1 IAAYRALFDGV
12 AGETAIGEA
21 SPLYLYH
28 PDAPPRIA
36 RYVPNAKLIAV
47 LRDPA
52 ERAYSAFLYM
62 RRDGREPIADFA
74 GALAAEPARIR
85 ASWEW
90 MWHYRAVG
98 FYHRQLRRY
107 FDLFPAEQIRVW
119 LYEDLRANAAAV
131 VRDVFRF
138 LGVDDAFT
146 PDTSLAHNR
155 SGVPRSERAIR
166 LLNRPNPLRSAL
178 RALLPSDARRRIRIR
193 LQDLLL
199 AKPPSLDPVV
209 RRDLV
214 ASYREDVLALGRLI
228 GRDLSHWLA

>member
-1 IAAYRALFDGV
+1 MG
-12 AGETAIGEA
+12 A
-21 SPLYLYH
+21 SRSPTS
-28 PDAPPRIA
+28 PGRSPPSR
-36 RYVPNAKLIAV
+36 
-47 LRDPA
+47 
-52 ERAYSAFLYM
+52 
-62 RRDGREPIADFA
+62 
-74 GALAAEPARIR
+74 R
-85 ASWEW
+85 ASG
-90 MWHYRAVG
+90 RAG
-98 FYHRQLRRY
+98 NGCGTTGPWGSLRRY